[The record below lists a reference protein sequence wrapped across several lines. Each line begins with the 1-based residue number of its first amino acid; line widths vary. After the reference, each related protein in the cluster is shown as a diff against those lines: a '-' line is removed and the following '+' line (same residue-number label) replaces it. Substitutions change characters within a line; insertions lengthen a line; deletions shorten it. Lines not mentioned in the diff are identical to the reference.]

1 MPSSDKPIQP
11 AGGHTALILADQL
24 APDNPALAGA
34 DRVVFVE
41 SLGAMRGRRYH
52 RARLQ
57 VVFSAMRHRA
67 AELRNEGREVIE
79 IRAAESVSSALV
91 DGGWLG
97 PAASPVVCQRP
108 ESFRVAQKLAAAG
121 VQLTD
126 GGTFVADTAEFA
138 EWAAGRKRITM
149 EFFYRRMRTEHNLLL
164 DTDGGPEGGK
174 WNLDSEN
181 RRPPKEGLSPPQPW
195 LPTEDEIDAQVRG
208 EIEAFE
214 TKHGISLWGNGAPR
228 EFAVTA
234 SEAKTALDDFIANR
248 LAGFGPWQDAMVPGE
263 DTMFHARISV
273 PLNLGLLDP
282 LEACR
287 AAEAAYRAGAVP
299 LQSAEGF
306 IRQIIGWREFVRCMY
321 RLREGEWETDN
332 ALGASLP
339 LPPAF
344 YDPSAT
350 DWQCLSSTIETVDR
364 TGYAHHIERLMVLG
378 NSMLLLGVEPH
389 EALAWFRESFV
400 DAADWVMAPNVL
412 GMGIHAD
419 GGVMMTKPY
428 AAGGNYM
435 NRMSRHCSSC
445 RYDPKQRKGEDACPL
460 TAMYWE
466 FLDRHRE
473 RFAAN
478 PRMSLAIRNLER
490 IDPAELK
497 QVIET
502 AEAARGR
509 IARGETPK
517 SG

>member
-1 MPSSDKPIQP
+1 MPSLDKPIQP

-57 VVFSAMRHRA
+57 VVLSAMRHRA
-67 AELRNEGREVIE
+67 AELRDQGREVIE
-79 IRAAESVSSALV
+79 IRQAESVSSALV

-121 VQLTD
+121 VQLID

-138 EWAAGRKRITM
+138 EWAEGRKRITM

-195 LPTEDEIDAQVRG
+195 LPTEDDIDAEVRG

-248 LAGFGPWQDAMVPGE
+248 LVGFGPWQDAMVPG
-263 DTMFHARISV
+263 
-273 PLNLGLLDP
+273 
-282 LEACR
+282 
-287 AAEAAYRAGAVP
+287 
-299 LQSAEGF
+299 
-306 IRQIIGWREFVRCMY
+306 
-321 RLREGEWETDN
+321 
-332 ALGASLP
+332 
-339 LPPAF
+339 
-344 YDPSAT
+344 
-350 DWQCLSSTIETVDR
+350 
-364 TGYAHHIERLMVLG
+364 
-378 NSMLLLGVEPH
+378 
-389 EALAWFRESFV
+389 
-400 DAADWVMAPNVL
+400 
-412 GMGIHAD
+412 
-419 GGVMMTKPY
+419 
-428 AAGGNYM
+428 
-435 NRMSRHCSSC
+435 
-445 RYDPKQRKGEDACPL
+445 
-460 TAMYWE
+460 
-466 FLDRHRE
+466 
-473 RFAAN
+473 
-478 PRMSLAIRNLER
+478 
-490 IDPAELK
+490 
-497 QVIET
+497 
-502 AEAARGR
+502 
-509 IARGETPK
+509 
-517 SG
+517 